1 MTELFLQRRVT
12 FSASHRL
19 HSHQL
24 SDTENKLIFDKCNHI
39 NGHGHNYVLYVT
51 LKGIPDPI
59 TGMLINIVELKKM
72 IDLAVFDKVDHKH
85 LNLDVPEFKTINPTV
100 ENMTI
105 VFWGW
110 LQEIL
115 PPGLL
120 YEVKLYETENNIAI
134 YHG

>member
-1 MTELFLQRRVT
+1 MTEVFLQRRVM
-12 FSASHRL
+12 FCSSHRL
-19 HSHQL
+19 HSDDL
-24 SDTENKLIFDKCNHI
+24 SDEKNKQLFDKCNHI

-51 LKGIPDPI
+51 LKGAPDPV
-59 TGMLINIVELKKM
+59 TGMVINIVTLKKI

-85 LNLDVPEFKTINPTV
+85 LNLDVPEFKTVNPTV

-105 VFWGW
+105 VFWDW
-110 LQEIL
+110 LQAVL

-134 YHG
+134 YRG